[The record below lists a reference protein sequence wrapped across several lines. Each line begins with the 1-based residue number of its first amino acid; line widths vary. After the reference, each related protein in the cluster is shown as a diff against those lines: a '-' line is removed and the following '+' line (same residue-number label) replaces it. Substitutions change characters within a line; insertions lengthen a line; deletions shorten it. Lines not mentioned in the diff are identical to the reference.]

1 MEQTSKYGLSQWDA
15 EDRILRE
22 DFNADNA
29 KIEAALEAQAAAI
42 ANSGNCRI
50 VQGSY
55 VGKGTNG
62 PNNAITLTFNGKPMV
77 LFVSGLLSM
86 TALRGAAYGTT
97 NSGAITITTWRENSV
112 SWYSDQAADIQ
123 MNSSGKTYQY
133 IALIQPNG

>member
-1 MEQTSKYGLSQWDA
+1 MEQTNNYGLSQWDA

-29 KIEAALEAQAAAI
+29 KIEAALAAC
-42 ANSGNCRI
+42 GNCRI

-62 PNNAITLTFNGKPMV
+62 PNNAMTLSFDGKPMV

-97 NSGAITITTWRENSV
+97 NNVAITITTWRENSV
-112 SWYSDQAADIQ
+112 SWYSDQSADIQ

-133 IALIQPNG
+133 IALIQPND